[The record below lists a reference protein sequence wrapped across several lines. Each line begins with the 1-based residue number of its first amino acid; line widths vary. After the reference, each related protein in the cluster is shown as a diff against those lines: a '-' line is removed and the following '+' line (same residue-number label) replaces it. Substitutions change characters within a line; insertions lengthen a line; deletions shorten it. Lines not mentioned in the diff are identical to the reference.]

1 MSDLIYTNGTG
12 LRMFLNTAGSSA
24 LIWHYPYNPLDLPPN
39 TVRVRTNDNAAPV
52 KRSGWTK
59 YETAT
64 LVEGTTNVYDV
75 YKSDNNF
82 DSLLFQSTNVIE
94 ILGANTKSVSSMS
107 DMCYTCTALT
117 SVALF
122 DVSNVVNVNN
132 MFGRCS
138 NLVYSPAYNT
148 SNAIDMSFM
157 YYYCTSLSAVPLLQT
172 QKVTN
177 FNGAFASCRNVE
189 TGALALYNQI
199 STQANPPSNHQNSF
213 TDCGA
218 YTVEGAAELAQ
229 IPADWK

>member
-1 MSDLIYTNGTG
+1 MSDLIYTNSAG

-24 LIWHYPYNPLDLPPN
+24 LCWHDLYNPLDLPPN
-39 TVRVRTNDNAAPV
+39 TVRVRTNDNAAPAN
-52 KRSGWTK
+52 RMAT

-75 YKSDNNF
+75 YKSNNNF
-82 DSLLFQSTNVIE
+82 DMLLNQSTNVIE
-94 ILGANTKSVSSMS
+94 ILGANTKSVTSMS
-107 DMCYTCTALT
+107 DMCYQCTALT
-117 SVALF
+117 SVELF
-122 DVSNVVNVNN
+122 DVNNVVNVRN
-132 MFGRCS
+132 MFGQCK
-138 NLVYSPAYNT
+138 NLVYSPEYNT
-148 SNAIDMSFM
+148 SNVVNMSFM

-213 TDCGA
+213 TDCGSN
-218 YTVEGAAELAQ
+218 TVQGAAELAQ